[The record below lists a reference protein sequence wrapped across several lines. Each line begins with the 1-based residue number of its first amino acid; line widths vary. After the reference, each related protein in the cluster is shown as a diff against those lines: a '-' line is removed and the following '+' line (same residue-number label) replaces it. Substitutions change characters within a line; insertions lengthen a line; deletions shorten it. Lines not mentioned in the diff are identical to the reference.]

1 MGKEKTSLKLQTPLK
16 QTNNLTESKQ
26 LFRPAVYR
34 TIKCIV
40 RKIMENETNL
50 QSLIERKETLSFIIP
65 IDEIKSW
72 YPNRLYERD
81 LKEAAHWLSTKNV
94 SYRTPNGWVFTQ
106 LVSAAEFNRETGLE
120 VYIVPQALSL
130 YHVGKEQFT
139 LLDFDASMALTKK
152 SSQFFYDKCC
162 MWRSVKRFEYTP
174 DELRSALDLKYP
186 NNRIKQRILL
196 PACEDLKKCFKEGIS
211 DLCFDI
217 EEIVDKKSSGGAIL
231 KWIFRIRTTESI
243 EKGNEILETL
253 EYKRYILDS
262 LKNIMP
268 GHIANI
274 AAQLDV
280 FSSDKL
286 QDLYDRVNLLIEKDI
301 PSNKIKDLKSY
312 TFILLRDEFGINP
325 NATELIKSP
334 LQKAKTQKKVI
345 TNNEKEFKQGILE
358 FQENENWE
366 KFLAK
371 IKKSISSEE
380 FKTWFNVDAI
390 SFKSFDDKCL
400 CVNVYNQMV
409 YEKMEST
416 YFETLKNAI
425 YEVYGAEKLIYN
437 YKNPIITKP

>member
-1 MGKEKTSLKLQTPLK
+1 MGKEKTKLKLQTPLK

-26 LFRPAVYR
+26 LFRPSVYR

-40 RKIMENETNL
+40 RKIMENEMNL
-50 QSLIERKETLSFIIP
+50 QSMIERKETLSFTIP
-65 IDEIKSW
+65 INEIKSW

-81 LKEAAHWLSTKNV
+81 LKDAAHWLSTKNV
-94 SYRTPNGWVFTQ
+94 SYLTPNGWVYTQ

-162 MWRSVKRFEYTP
+162 MWRSAKKFEYTP

-196 PACEDLKKCFKEGIS
+196 PACEDLKNCFKEGIT

-217 EEIVDKKSSGGAIL
+217 EEIVDKKSSGGAII
-231 KWIFRIRTTESI
+231 KWIFRIRTAESI
-243 EKGNEILETL
+243 ENGNEILEAL

-268 GHIANI
+268 SYISNI
-274 AAQLDV
+274 AVQLDDI
-280 FSSDKL
+280 SSDKL
-286 QDLYDRVNLLIEKDI
+286 QDLYERINLLIEKDI
-301 PSNKIKDLKSY
+301 PSKKIKDLKSY

-325 NATELIKSP
+325 NAKELIKSSSI
-334 LQKAKTQKKVI
+334 KAKTQKKVI
-345 TNNEKEFKQGILE
+345 TNNEEEFKQGILE

-371 IKKSISSEE
+371 IKKAIQPED
-380 FKTWFNVDAI
+380 FKIWFNDDAI
-390 SFKSFDDKCL
+390 SFKSFNDKCL
-400 CVNVYNQMV
+400 CVNVYSQVV

-416 YFETLKNAI
+416 YLETLKIAL
-425 YEVYGAEKLIYN
+425 YEVYGGENLIYN
-437 YKNPIITKP
+437 IKNPIIK